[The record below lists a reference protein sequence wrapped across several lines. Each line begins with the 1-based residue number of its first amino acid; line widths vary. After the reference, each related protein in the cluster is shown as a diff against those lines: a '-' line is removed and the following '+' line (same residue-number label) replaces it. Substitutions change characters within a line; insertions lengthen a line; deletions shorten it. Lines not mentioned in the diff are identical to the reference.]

1 MSLNFSAKEIYGDR
15 NTGERKEYPL
25 IHNAESLLK
34 FRYPLIQIQMSDS
47 KSICFLLFL
56 SRRAVQYPEEAK

>member
-25 IHNAESLLK
+25 IHNAESL
-34 FRYPLIQIQMSDS
+34 QIPVNTNSNVRF
-47 KSICFLLFL
+47 KINVFPFFL